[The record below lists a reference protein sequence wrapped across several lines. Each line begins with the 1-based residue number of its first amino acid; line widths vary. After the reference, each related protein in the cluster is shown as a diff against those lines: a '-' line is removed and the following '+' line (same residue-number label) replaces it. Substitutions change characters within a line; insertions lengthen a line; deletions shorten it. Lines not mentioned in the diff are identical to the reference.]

1 VDHVADR
8 ARNPF
13 GIQPPTDPPFDPERA
28 AVFGYGDVTADF
40 HAVGDHPGVHGGL
53 DGDSSDGVPFTGPS
67 NARLRAVLHAVG
79 LLDGPG
85 DDAAAE
91 NLFLSYV
98 HPVAP
103 PDGRGPTDEEY
114 AAIERYFD
122 AEFRAINPHV
132 VLAVGDRAFD
142 HVLREY
148 TARAG
153 RVDPD
158 AAARHATEIA
168 GRGHLVIP
176 VREPADWT
184 DADAEALERTLA
196 DVLSRDYRQ
205 TSDLGRFIAGAEPY
219 EVH

>member
-13 GIQPPTDPPFDPERA
+13 GIEPPTDPPFDGDRP
-28 AVFGYGDVTADF
+28 AVLGYGDPSADF
-40 HAVGDHPGVHGGL
+40 HVAGDHPGVHGGL
-53 DGDSSDGVPFTGPS
+53 DDARGVPFTGPG
-67 NARLRAVLHAVG
+67 NARFRAVLHAVG
-79 LLDGPG
+79 LLNGSG

-103 PDGRGPTDEEY
+103 PDGRDPTPAEY

-122 AEFRAINPHV
+122 AEFRAVNAHV
-132 VLAVGDRAFD
+132 VLPVGDRAFD

-148 TARAG
+148 TARAA
-153 RVDPD
+153 RIEPD
-158 AAARHATEIA
+158 AAAHHATEVK
-168 GRGHLVIP
+168 GRGHIVIP
-176 VREPADWT
+176 VRDPADWT
-184 DADAEALERTLA
+184 DADAEALERTLT

-205 TSDLGRFIAGAEPY
+205 TSDLGRFIAGDEPY